1 MYEFNDDGPVYGPNG
16 MLEVDPDNQQCHPPT
31 SDIAGQRAVFATCKN
46 NCPGGEFAEIEC
58 FSLYQSHQKLN
69 IFKYQFILFSVNF
82 PVVGGEAV

>member
-46 NCPGGEFAEIEC
+46 NCPGGELDI
-58 FSLYQSHQKLN
+58 SWKHYVKT
-69 IFKYQFILFSVNF
+69 FIVLFSVNF
-82 PVVGGEAV
+82 PVVAGEAV